1 MTSSSE
7 KSAQAASRA
16 PRAGQLGRRLLKWS
30 LLIAFV
36 PMLVLAG
43 QGYHCARAAVLD
55 TAVERL
61 TQLAASRKARL
72 ELWLSERLADVA
84 FLGSCPH
91 VQDGC
96 RAASSHGNVRDA
108 ESTRNFLRAFATK
121 FGNYEAIGVY
131 DPSWREL
138 ASVGT
143 EAHGLAD
150 FALSGIQEAVR
161 SSRQPA
167 VGQIHR
173 HPDHRLGMHFGA
185 PVLGAEQEPIGYVLT
200 ALDYVQAI
208 KHILYDGD
216 GRGAQLQCYLVSN
229 DGLILTD
236 PRGGNGVPALVGSV
250 ATVGFKRGLAGE
262 LGAAV
267 YSDYRGRDV
276 VGGFAAIPQMHW
288 VLLIEQDA
296 GEALSWLSRLAW
308 RAAVSAL
315 LVAIGVV
322 FFSFMAARRMAAPLQ
337 QLAAVANRVA
347 AGVHDARVEPVAEPE
362 VDAVGKALNHM
373 LDQLAAARERLVHNA
388 ALAVMG
394 EMSSAVVHEMRNP
407 LSSIK
412 LNVRALLLKLG
423 GDVRHSELAR
433 IAEQQVERLERML
446 SDLLS
451 LGKPLSMNVT
461 PMMLQE
467 AVADAMEAVANEARQ
482 RRCRLRLQDDAPGAK
497 GLLDAERI
505 RHALLNL
512 LQNALDA
519 IDDGGEVVVRTSL
532 EGPEGKRALIEVLDD
547 GPGIPEDNLDRL
559 FKPFFTTR
567 AHGTGLGLAIVRKIV
582 ECHGGRV
589 YAANR
594 AGSGDAQCGAVFR
607 IELPHDDSPI
617 ARIA

>member
-1 MTSSSE
+1 MTIAPE
-7 KSAQAASRA
+7 KSTRAVSHA
-16 PRAGQLGRRLLKWS
+16 PRVGHLSRRILKWS
-30 LLIAFV
+30 LLIALV

-43 QGYHCARAAVLD
+43 QGYHCARDAVLD

-84 FLGSCPH
+84 FLASCPH
-91 VQDGC
+91 VRGGC
-96 RAASSHGNVRDA
+96 RAVPSDGNGVDA
-108 ESTRNFLRAFATK
+108 ESTSEFLKSFATK
-121 FGNYEAIGVY
+121 FGTYEAIGVY
-131 DPSWREL
+131 DSSWREL

-161 SSRQPA
+161 SSKEPA

-185 PVLGAEQEPIGYVLT
+185 PVLGPGQEPIGYVLS

-208 KHILYDGD
+208 KHILYDGE
-216 GRGAQLQCYLVSN
+216 GRGPQLQCYLALDN
-229 DGLILTD
+229 GLILTD
-236 PRGGNGVPALVGSV
+236 PRGGDGETALAGRI
-250 ATVGFKRGLAGE
+250 ATDGFKRGVAGE

-267 YSDYRGRDV
+267 YSDYQGRDV
-276 VGGFAAIPQMHW
+276 VGGFAAIPKMHW

-308 RAAVSAL
+308 RAAITAL
-315 LVAIGVV
+315 LVAIAVV
-322 FFSFMAARRMAAPLQ
+322 FLSFLAARRMAAPLQ
-337 QLAAVANRVA
+337 RLAAVANRVA
-347 AGVHDARVEPVAEPE
+347 EGVHDARVEPAAEPE
-362 VDAVGKALNHM
+362 ADAVGKALNHM

-423 GDVRHSELAR
+423 GDARHSELAR

-451 LGKPLSMNVT
+451 LGKPLSMNVR
-461 PMMLQE
+461 PMVLRE

-482 RRCRLRLQDDAPGAK
+482 RCCRLRLQDDAPGAM
-497 GLLDAERI
+497 GLLDSERI
-505 RHALLNL
+505 RHALVNL

-519 IDDGGEVVVRTSL
+519 IEDGGEVVVRTSL
-532 EGPEGKRALIEVLDD
+532 EGPEGKRALIEVFDD

-582 ECHGGRV
+582 EYHGGRV
-589 YAANR
+589 CAANR
-594 AGSGDAQCGAVFR
+594 ARSGLAKRGAVFR
-607 IELPHDDSPI
+607 IELPHEDKPI
-617 ARIA
+617 ARSA

>member
-1 MTSSSE
+1 MI
-7 KSAQAASRA
+7 A
-16 PRAGQLGRRLLKWS
+16 LG
-30 LLIAFV
+30 
-36 PMLVLAG
+36 PMLLLVG

-72 ELWLSERLADVA
+72 ELWLAERLADAA
-84 FLGSCPH
+84 FLAICPH
-91 VQDGC
+91 VQGGC
-96 RAASSHGNVRDA
+96 RATSPVLDGAAA
-108 ESTRNFLRAFATK
+108 ESTASFLRAFATK
-121 FGNYEAIGVY
+121 FGAYDAIGVY
-131 DPSWREL
+131 DSSWHEL

-143 EAHGLAD
+143 DAHGLAD

-161 SSRQPA
+161 SSKEPA

-185 PVLGAEQEPIGYVLT
+185 PVLGDGPEPIGYVLT

-216 GRGAQLQCYLVSN
+216 GHGARLQCYLAADN
-229 DGLILTD
+229 GLILTD
-236 PRGGNGVPALVGSV
+236 PGGGDGETALAGRV
-250 ATVGFKRGLAGE
+250 ATDGFKRGLAGE

-276 VGGFAAIPQMHW
+276 VGGFAAIPQMRW

-296 GEALSWLSRLAW
+296 SEALSWLSRLAW
-308 RAAVSAL
+308 RAAVTAL
-315 LVAIGVV
+315 LVAIAVL
-322 FFSFMAARRMAAPLQ
+322 FLSFVAARRMSAPLQ
-337 QLAAVANRVA
+337 RLAAVANRVA
-347 AGVHDARVEPVAEPE
+347 EGVHEARVEPVAEPE

-373 LDQLAAARERLVHNA
+373 LDQLAAARERLVHTA

-433 IAEQQVERLERML
+433 IAEEQVERLERML
-446 SDLLS
+446 TDLLS
-451 LGKPLSMNVT
+451 LGKPLSINPR
-461 PMMLQE
+461 PMLLRE

-497 GLLDAERI
+497 ALLDAERI

-532 EGPEGKRALIEVLDD
+532 EGAEGKRALIEVSDD

-582 ECHGGRV
+582 EYHGGRV
-589 YAANR
+589 WAANR
-594 AGSGDAQCGAVFR
+594 NGGGAAKCGAVFR
-607 IELPHDDSPI
+607 IELPHEDKPI
-617 ARIA
+617 ARSA